1 MRTGYNG
8 KFQKTDLPSPSLPT
22 FHKHPEEGG
31 EVKISKESHGQA
43 QGSAAVEE
51 ITLKKNET
59 QLRIYSYKRHE
70 EALKAFS
77 QRGLFLFSLPL
88 WGLPY
93 MTSTT
98 FSDFFDPVTNQ
109 LTLFLLSAFLGT
121 PSPHPLRTSYMEA
134 PLPPFLPPTASLCLS
149 PPPLVLNIIIEL
161 DQLY

>member
-1 MRTGYNG
+1 MSDLSLKYIVRTGYNG

-109 LTLFLLSAFLGT
+109 LTLFLLSAFWGP

-134 PLPPFLPPTASLCLS
+134 PLFVPLSLPR
-149 PPPLVLNIIIEL
+149 
-161 DQLY
+161 